1 MSASL
6 FAGARAVLFDLDG
19 TLVDSAP
26 DLGAAADT
34 MRVSRGLPSLPLSSY
49 RPMAG
54 AGARGL
60 LSVAFDMTPEHPD
73 FVTLREEFFVNYEKR
88 LTQNTLTFPGVPE
101 LLDGLMGQGLCWGV
115 VTNKSA
121 RFALPLTATMPLFKS
136 AGTIICGD
144 TTPHPKPHPMPL
156 LEAAK
161 RLKVLPEHCVYVG
174 DDERDI
180 VAGLA
185 AGMKTVAVTYGY
197 LGQQADTRQWGAHAE
212 VNSAHELLQLIA
224 KP

>member
-1 MSASL
+1 MSSRQ
-6 FAGARAVLFDLDG
+6 FVGVRAVLFDLDG

-26 DLGAAADT
+26 DLGAAADA
-34 MRVSRGLPSLPLSSY
+34 MRTTRGLPSLPLESY

-54 AGARGL
+54 AGAKGL
-60 LSVAFDMTPEHPD
+60 LSVAFDVTPEHPD
-73 FVTLREEFFVNYEKR
+73 YLDMREEFFVNYEKR
-88 LTQNTLTFPGVPE
+88 LTQNTVIFPGVPE
-101 LLDGLMGQGLCWGV
+101 LLNGLMGRGLCWGV
-115 VTNKSA
+115 VTNKSV
-121 RFALPLTATMPLFKS
+121 RFAVPLTAAMPLFSS

-144 TTPHPKPHPMPL
+144 TTPYAKPHPMPL

-161 RLKVLPEHCVYVG
+161 RLNVLPEHCVYVG

-197 LGQQADTRQWGAHAE
+197 LGQQSDTRQWGAHAE

-224 KP
+224 WP